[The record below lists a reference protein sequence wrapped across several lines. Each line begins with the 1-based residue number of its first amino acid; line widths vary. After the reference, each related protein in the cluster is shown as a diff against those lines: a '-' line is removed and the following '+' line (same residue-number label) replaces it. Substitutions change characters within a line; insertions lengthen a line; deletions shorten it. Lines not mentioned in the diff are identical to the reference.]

1 MILQY
6 IGKSFFPSK
15 FIQWFTWGK
24 YSHSAWSFC
33 EIEAGMLVGDIS
45 EYEAWA
51 GKGVVHVPA
60 IGLNHTKGTRI
71 DLYDLKAK
79 LNNKEASEGLTF
91 LTEQIGK
98 GYDYKGIL
106 GFILRKKSLHNPYDW
121 FCSELVFAFL
131 LKCGRFLLHGIKPY
145 QVSPQM
151 LPLCPDLVYLGYII
165 AGEDL
170 KIRQDI
176 KEDSDGNDG

>member
-1 MILQY
+1 MLLQY

-15 FIQWFTWGK
+15 IIQWFCWGK

-33 EIEAGMLVGDIS
+33 ELDGGRLVGDIS

-51 GKGVVHVPA
+51 GKGVVHVPR
-60 IGLNHTKGTRI
+60 IGANHTPGTRI
-71 DLYDLKAK
+71 DVYELTPALSSEDANNGLKF
-79 LNNKEASEGLTF
+79 LSEQL
-91 LTEQIGK
+91 GK

-106 GFILRKKSLHNPYDW
+106 GFLLRKKSMHNPNDW

-131 LKCGRFLLHGIKPY
+131 NKCKRFLLNEVRPY

-151 LPLCPDLVYLGYII
+151 LPMCPEFRYVGYILS
-165 AGEDL
+165 GGDL
-170 KIRQDI
+170 IIKQDG
-176 KEDSDGNDG
+176 KEETDGNDS